1 MKLREMKQ
9 IFKSKNA
16 VKAVALV
23 TAATVFA
30 TSVNVYTTNQSTGNR
45 IKKKIGEPFK
55 TGLNEGKIFS
65 MEWKIPFNDREKI
78 RKGLSIVNFITTHQ
92 SNRVEERLTN
102 EDE

>member
-1 MKLREMKQ
+1 MNKWESISLDEKES
-9 IFKSKNA
+9 IINFDY
-16 VKAVALV
+16 
-23 TAATVFA
+23 FEGI
-30 TSVNVYTTNQSTGNR
+30 VNVYTTNQSTGNR

-102 EDE
+102 KEGGIETK